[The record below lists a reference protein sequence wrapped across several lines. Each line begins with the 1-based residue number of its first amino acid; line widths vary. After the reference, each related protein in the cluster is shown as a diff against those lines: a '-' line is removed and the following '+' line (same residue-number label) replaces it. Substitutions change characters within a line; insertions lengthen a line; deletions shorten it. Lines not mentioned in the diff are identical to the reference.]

1 MISLDTNIFVRYIT
15 HDDRA
20 KPETI
25 WKAVR
30 LFQGSKAD
38 FADCLIERIGAAHEC
53 ENTSTFDKHAAG
65 TGMRL
70 IE

>member
-1 MISLDTNIFVRYIT
+1 LVSTLTFSFVTLHTTIV
-15 HDDRA
+15 A

-30 LFQGSKAD
+30 LFEGSKAD
-38 FADCLIERIGAAHEC
+38 FADCLIERTGAADEC
-53 ENTSTFDKHAAG
+53 EYTSTFDNHAAS